1 MTNDKS
7 ARLAGLRGWMERDEQ
22 RREREAALPRAVCKV
37 CGGWAKAGEGSR
49 EETPVKMRPH
59 PTRDGVMITS
69 DPAPANADDWRREC
83 RTCAASSMADIVRQ
97 VIGQELSEADAQVV
111 VSRMKTIDPERLT
124 MHLGFPTAQA
134 TGGGTG
140 RAWGHLHGEDRERV
154 RQVLRDVTRERQI
167 GPCVQGACGLCGR
180 RNSLRWFEGY
190 AFLRWP
196 DNTPAPVCAEC
207 QEVADRRPVAQSI
220 EQVRVVAVEAATGHA
235 QWGYTAPQ
243 EFKVY
248 AEVKDCDGNGHPEPW
263 TYSPGIIAFREDMWE
278 SRPSL
283 APAERHDEFTSR
295 LRARIEDT
303 NRRAQEQR
311 EAEHA
316 AAW

>member
-1 MTNDKS
+1 MNNKI
-7 ARLAGLRGWMERDEQ
+7 ERVGRVRAWLKRDDE
-22 RREREAALPRAVCKV
+22 RREREAAAPRAICKV

-49 EETPVKMRPH
+49 EEAPVKMRPH

-69 DPAPANADDWRREC
+69 EPAPANADDWRREC
-83 RTCAASSMADIVRQ
+83 RSCVASSMADVVRQ
-97 VIGQELSEADAQVV
+97 VIGHELSDADARVV
-111 VSRMKTIDPERLT
+111 VSRMKTIDPEHLT
-124 MHLGFPTAQA
+124 LHLGFPTAQA

-140 RAWGHLHGEDRERV
+140 RAWGHLRAEDRERV
-154 RQVLRDVTRERQI
+154 RRVLRDVTRERQI

-196 DNTPAPVCAEC
+196 DGSPAPVCREC
-207 QEVADRRPVAQSI
+207 QGVADRRPAPQNI
-220 EQVRVVAVEAATGHA
+220 DALRVIAVECATGHA
-235 QWGYTAPQ
+235 QWGYTAPR
-243 EFKVY
+243 EFRVY
-248 AEVKDCDGNGHPEPW
+248 AESKDCDGNGHPEPW
-263 TYSPGIIAFREDMWE
+263 TYSPGITVFREDMWE

-283 APAERHDEFTSR
+283 APADRQDEFSGR

-303 NRRAQEQR
+303 TRRAQEER